1 MCCAPHRRAF
11 FRHLNYQG
19 LLRHWGALAFWVR
32 NLLRATRACNF
43 LFLISPDGST
53 PATLASL
60 LTDPPEPQNIG
71 KHGVSRLFYFF
82 RAPASSFFWLFSDS
96 LFSSLI
102 FSDPSH
108 LCFFICLIVGSL
120 TSKFRR
126 FLCVCVIVYV
136 VKHVYVMMIMLM
148 YHIRSYIYFFPWT
161 CIYTCICHRTFFCL
175 GPFPASWHSQ
185 NNAVCFPCFSCSRP
199 TDELRLQDLQ
209 IAYIYANPNAL
220 GSKDLTTWLAVTSSP
235 PRWNILKHIQCQ
247 KVSLIKCVSKGT
259 VVFN

>member
-1 MCCAPHRRAF
+1 MLCTFWVPNVLRATSACIF
-11 FRHLNYQG
+11 STSELPR

-126 FLCVCVIVYV
+126 FLCVCDCICCETCLCHDDHADVSYTILYIFFSVDMHI
-136 VKHVYVMMIMLM
+136 HVYMS
-148 YHIRSYIYFFPWT
+148 SYIFLSWT
-161 CIYTCICHRTFFCL
+161 ISSKLAQPKQRRVFSVFLMLQANWWAPAAGFANCL
-175 GPFPASWHSQ
+175 YLREPQ
-185 NNAVCFPCFSCSRP
+185 CFGIQGLDHLTSC
-199 TDELRLQDLQ
+199 D
-209 IAYIYANPNAL
+209 
-220 GSKDLTTWLAVTSSP
+220 
-235 PRWNILKHIQCQ
+235 
-247 KVSLIKCVSKGT
+247 
-259 VVFN
+259 